1 MAFHPDRAER
11 LAAIADLLR
20 TASEPTIH
28 LVSTIFHTVSEAGE
42 AVRSSRFARLSILTE
57 AGAWTDAALAILE
70 MELPHLKLRR
80 LVYDEGE
87 WHCSLSL
94 HREFPDWLDDP
105 IEASHSNLS
114 LAVLAALIQ
123 ATRHDFTALER
134 PRVLTGPRLRM
145 RPALLKADLL
155 NPVCCDNFA

>member
-1 MAFHPDRAER
+1 MTFHPDRAEK

-20 TASEPTIH
+20 TARNPTVD
-28 LVSTIFHTVSEAGE
+28 LLSTILHAVSETGE
-42 AVRSSRFARLSILTE
+42 AAQSSRFARLSRLTE

-80 LVYDEGE
+80 VVYDESE

-114 LAVLAALIQ
+114 LALLEAIIQ
-123 ATRHDFTALER
+123 AMRYSIVASDEHSMS
-134 PRVLTGPRLRM
+134 TGLRM
-145 RPALLKADLL
+145 RPALLKADLM